1 MKLMAK
7 GNQGGNPELLVA
19 AAELKKKEA
28 IEKTEKAIAKLSSR
42 GEEITFR
49 SIAQQAG
56 VSVSYLYKYEELKDR
71 IKYLREQQ
79 KQTVVIP
86 TQEKRYQPASDK
98 SKGVLIYSIKE
109 ENKKLRAEIEGLRR
123 HIEVVQG
130 RNYELASVESDN
142 IRLKKS
148 LELINQELE
157 DCRCQIKALTITDTK
172 VTPFDKKTGSQA
184 PTINEQIKSKLAEL
198 GITLNTTLTKTIQ
211 SKSSEIVLAAIKSLE
226 ETIEHGQQIK
236 NPGGWLNKAIQDGWM
251 PDEKNLSLLKGER
264 DIFNEWFNLARKQGL
279 VIASTKGDDGQLIV
293 YTIQGRPVPFKQ
305 MLAEYPIETLK
316 QKK

>member
-1 MKLMAK
+1 MAK
-7 GNQGGNPELLVA
+7 GNQVGNPELLVA

-71 IKYLREQQ
+71 IKHLREQQ
-79 KQTVVIP
+79 KQTVVKP

-130 RNYELASVESDN
+130 RNYELASVEEDN
-142 IRLKKS
+142 NRLKKS

-157 DCRCQIKALTITDTK
+157 DCRCQIKASTKIDAK
-172 VTPFDKKTGSQA
+172 VTSLVEKTGEQA
-184 PTINEQIKSKLAEL
+184 PAISKQIKSKLDEL
-198 GITLNTTLTKTIQ
+198 GITLNTTLTKTIK
-211 SKSSEIVLAAIKSLE
+211 SKSSEIVLAAIKSFE
-226 ETIEHGQQIK
+226 ETIERGQQIK

-251 PDEKNLSLLKGER
+251 PEEKHLPLSKVER
-264 DIFNEWFNLARKQGL
+264 DIFNEWFNLARKQRL
-279 VIASTKGDDGQLIV
+279 VMASSKGDDGQIIV
-293 YTIQGRPVPFKQ
+293 YTTLGIPIPFEQ
-305 MLAEYPIETLK
+305 MLAEYPIEALK